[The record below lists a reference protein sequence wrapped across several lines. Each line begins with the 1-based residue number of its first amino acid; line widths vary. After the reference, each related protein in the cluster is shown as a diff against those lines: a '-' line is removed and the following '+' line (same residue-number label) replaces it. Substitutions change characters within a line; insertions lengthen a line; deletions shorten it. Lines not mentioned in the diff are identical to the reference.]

1 MRIDWDGCPAIMTTF
16 RDLTAANI
24 DRPGI
29 DRLVDALH
37 RAAAKP
43 IRYRGLDILVT
54 ASMGVTVVEPD
65 DARDALDLL
74 RAADE
79 AMYAATTSGRGLT
92 GYAR

>member
-1 MRIDWDGCPAIMTTF
+1 M
-16 RDLTAANI
+16 
-24 DRPGI
+24 
-29 DRLVDALH
+29 DALY

-43 IRYRGLDILVT
+43 TRYRGADILVT
-54 ASMGVTVVEPD
+54 ASIGVTVVEPD

-79 AMYAATTSGRGLT
+79 AMYTAKTSGRGLT